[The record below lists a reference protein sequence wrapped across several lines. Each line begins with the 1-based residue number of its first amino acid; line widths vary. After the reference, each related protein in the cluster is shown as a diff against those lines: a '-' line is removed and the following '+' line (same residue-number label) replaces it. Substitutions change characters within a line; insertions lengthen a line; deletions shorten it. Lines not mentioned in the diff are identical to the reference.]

1 MYMDRTLYKNIV
13 YGILSWYKF
22 IGRKSVYRTEVSDA
36 FRVQGAVTAGHYETI
51 IGSDLS
57 DMMAEFASEFGGKL
71 VKEFTD
77 PTNPESSV
85 VKGSVRIEF

>member
-1 MYMDRTLYKNIV
+1 MYMDRALYKNIV

-22 IGRKSVYRTEVSDA
+22 IGRKSVYRTEVSEA

-57 DMMAEFASEFGGKL
+57 DMMAEFATENGGKL
-71 VKEFTD
+71 VKELTD
-77 PTNPESSV
+77 PSNPESSV